1 MQIFGMLVT
10 LSGVFLVIR
19 ARYVEEKAKRL
30 NQTESTTESKSSYAL
45 LSNESD
51 KGDVEEV
58 KITFSVD
65 TDKDDSIFEEDEEMK
80 EKAFKD
86 TQPML
91 ARETELREMS

>member
-30 NQTESTTESKSSYAL
+30 NQTEPTTESKSSYAL
-45 LSNESD
+45 LNESD